1 MVGFLSDMRYLII
14 IPIVHNS
21 VDMGSAKE
29 GLEIDSIAKIGK
41 DRWEENQRRID
52 NFWNEVEEAID
63 ALDLNYSKVRVYQD
77 GMPCGGEL
85 GGRIV
90 REVADKG
97 SRNYQ
102 IVRKLIDV
110 GASLEAT
117 EDTKMLLKEYEHIKR
132 FADATTEQ
140 EKMEAEL
147 QYEQIKEKLLH
158 DRDEFIARAVDS
170 TLKDGETG
178 VLFIGAAHD
187 VASKLP
193 QDIEVKGLG

>member
-1 MVGFLSDMRYLII
+1 MRDLII

-117 EDTKMLLKEYEHIKR
+117 EDPKMLLKEYEHIKR

>member
-1 MVGFLSDMRYLII
+1 MRYLII
-14 IPIVHNS
+14 VPIVHS
-21 VDMGSAKE
+21 SPDMGSMKE
-29 GLEIDSIAKIGK
+29 ELERESIAKIGK
-41 DRWEENQRRID
+41 ERWEDNQRKIET
-52 NFWNEVEEAID
+52 FWNEVEGAID
-63 ALDLNYSKVRVYQD
+63 ALGLNYGKVRVYQD

-102 IVRKLIDV
+102 IVRKLIER
-110 GASLEAT
+110 GATLEAT
-117 EDTKMLLKEYEHIKR
+117 EDPKMLLKEYEHIKR
-132 FADATTEQ
+132 FADATTEI
-140 EKMEAEL
+140 EKTEAKY
-147 QYEQIKEKLLH
+147 QYEQIKENLLQS
-158 DRDEFIARAVDS
+158 RDEFIAKAIGS

-193 QDIEVKGLG
+193 QDVEVRGLD

>member
-1 MVGFLSDMRYLII
+1 MRDLII
-14 IPIVHNS
+14 IPIVHS
-21 VDMGSAKE
+21 SIDMGSAKE
-29 GLEIDSIAKIGK
+29 GLEIDSMAKIGR

-52 NFWNEVEEAID
+52 NFWNEVEGAID

-102 IVRKLIDV
+102 IVRRLIEG

-117 EDTKMLLKEYEHIKR
+117 ENPKMLLKEYEHIKR
-132 FADATTEQ
+132 FADATTEK

>member
-1 MVGFLSDMRYLII
+1 MRDLII

-117 EDTKMLLKEYEHIKR
+117 EDPKMLLKEYEHIKR

-158 DRDEFIARAVDS
+158 DRDKFIARAVDS

>member
-1 MVGFLSDMRYLII
+1 MRDLII
-14 IPIVHNS
+14 IPIVHSS
-21 VDMGSAKE
+21 VDMGSVKE
-29 GLEIDSIAKIGK
+29 GLEIDSMAKIGK

-102 IVRKLIDV
+102 IVRMLIDG

-117 EDTKMLLKEYEHIKR
+117 EDPKMLLKEYEHIKR

-187 VASKLP
+187 VASRLP